1 MAGPRT
7 DSTGQ
12 IIPRNEQKEPEVV
25 LRLMKMKG
33 EIARALPKH
42 ITADRMCR
50 IALTALRTTKGLTEC
65 SVASVLGSIMSA
77 SQLGLEPNTPL
88 GLCYLVPYNAQC
100 QLIIGYQGYL
110 ELARRSGLVSMP
122 QAVLVRHGD
131 LFRVKFGLY
140 PDVQHEPAEDD
151 EREQR
156 PWTHV
161 YAFAHSLPKD
171 SAPPIFVV
179 LTRAQVM
186 ARKAR
191 SGAVKAKKPTPWNTD
206 EEAMALKTA
215 IRALWRWLPKTAEM
229 ATASAFD
236 EHAERG
242 TAQVETWSQDV
253 VDAMKREGVVVDAPD
268 AVAIEEEPEVQ
279 PPSERPGEPSVS
291 DPVGGPP
298 PRQRMR
304 EPGEEG

>member
-12 IIPRNEQKEPEVV
+12 IQPRKRDDTPEVV
-25 LRLMKMKG
+25 TMLMRMKT
-33 EIARALPKH
+33 EIARALPRH
-42 ITADRMCR
+42 LTADRMLR
-50 IALTALRTTKGLTEC
+50 IALTSLRTTRGLIEC
-65 SVASVLGSIMSA
+65 NQGSVLGSIMSA
-77 SQLGLEPNTPL
+77 AQLGLEPNTPL
-88 GLCYLVPYNAQC
+88 GLCYLIPYKKQC
-100 QLIIGYQGYL
+100 QLIVGYQGYL

-122 QAVLVRHGD
+122 QAVLVRQGD
-131 LFRVKFGLY
+131 LFKVKYGLY

-151 EREQR
+151 DRERR

-191 SGAVKAKKPTPWNTD
+191 SASANGSSSPWRTD
-206 EEAMALKTA
+206 EEAMVLKTA

-242 TAQVETWSQDV
+242 TAQADTWSTDIV
-253 VDAMKREGVVVDAPD
+253 EAMKREGVVVDTPEP
-268 AVAIEEEPEVQ
+268 AVVADPETEPEPEAEATQ
-279 PPSERPGEPSVS
+279 
-291 DPVGGPP
+291 
-298 PRQRMR
+298 
-304 EPGEEG
+304 EESSQ